1 MMKVSA
7 DGGEEV
13 VVLDAVRLSLWRVVE
28 QGIVFVTVEP
38 QADAIHFYSF
48 SDHQARRLGTLPFR
62 VSRVAGYAGLAVSPD
77 GRLALLN
84 ATDNIRADI
93 MVADRFR

>member
-1 MMKVSA
+1 MKVSA

-38 QADAIHFYSF
+38 QADAIDFYSF

-62 VSRVAGYAGLAVSPD
+62 VSRVAGYGGLAVTRD
-77 GRLALLN
+77 GRLAVLN
-84 ATDNIRADI
+84 ATDNIQADI